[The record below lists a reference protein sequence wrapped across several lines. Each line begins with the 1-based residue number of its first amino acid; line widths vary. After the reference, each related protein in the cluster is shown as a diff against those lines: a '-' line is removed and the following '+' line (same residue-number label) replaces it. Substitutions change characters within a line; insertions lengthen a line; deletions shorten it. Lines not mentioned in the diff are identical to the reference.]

1 MKKNLRELFD
11 KATPA
16 ELDAF
21 ADDLDA
27 SDLPPDVL
35 ASVKNKVYAK
45 TNIKRKPA
53 RSVWLRLGTIA
64 ACFAVIVGVV
74 IALPILRK
82 SSGITHTTDGNSESE
97 GTGNIRPLHW
107 NDVSSFF
114 GTSDVT
120 QTPSEMYMRA
130 FCENTSGGR

>member
-27 SDLPPDVL
+27 IDLPPDVL

-45 TNIKRKPA
+45 TNI
-53 RSVWLRLGTIA
+53 
-64 ACFAVIVGVV
+64 
-74 IALPILRK
+74 
-82 SSGITHTTDGNSESE
+82 
-97 GTGNIRPLHW
+97 
-107 NDVSSFF
+107 
-114 GTSDVT
+114 
-120 QTPSEMYMRA
+120 
-130 FCENTSGGR
+130 

>member
-21 ADDLDA
+21 ADDLSA

-45 TNIKRKPA
+45 TNIKRKSA
-53 RSVWLRLGTIA
+53 RSVWLRLGAIA
-64 ACFAVIVGVV
+64 ACFAVIVGAVL
-74 IALPILRK
+74 ALPMMWE
-82 SSGITHTTDGNSESE
+82 DGNSTTTES
-97 GTGNIRPLHW
+97 TTIKTICQASS
-107 NDVSSFF
+107 NDLS
-114 GTSDVT
+114 
-120 QTPSEMYMRA
+120 
-130 FCENTSGGR
+130 